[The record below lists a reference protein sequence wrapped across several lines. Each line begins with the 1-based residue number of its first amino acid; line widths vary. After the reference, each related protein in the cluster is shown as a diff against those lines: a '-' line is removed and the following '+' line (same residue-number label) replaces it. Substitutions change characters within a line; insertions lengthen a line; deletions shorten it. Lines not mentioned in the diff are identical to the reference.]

1 MKVLRFI
8 LLIGSFWVGSLAWSS
23 QTSSLDSIF
32 LETEKQGA
40 LVFRPSEGVVFV
52 ISFDLHEAMRRL
64 LRESNQNK
72 ELFFGEFDRR
82 GMKDSDLYRSAFRKL
97 DRMEFE
103 EVEGFELEDSITMT
117 IRSKTLVEEIGKAI
131 GSGQTF
137 SIAAKTKNGST
148 WLVGS
153 FSESLKNQSDYKN
166 FGQESPKYF
175 CSSVKV
181 FGALNQAHLGS
192 PLSVDGLFE
201 QEPVAAMPERFGIDC
216 DTKVE
221 ETNAF
226 AVEQWNPFAEKDGNI
241 FVGIQ
246 DGLTRDGFKKMMK
259 MREKAI
265 KYCLRCAADKCLVRE
280 WPEER
285 RDEFALCKRLFTTP
299 RKPIAGLLDDASIDA
314 TTKSFRAAFDFKI
327 NKKGRGELVD
337 IRHLDGDM
345 SNQEARKVISRALY
359 RVKYEPLKVDGVLVE
374 ITNLSSAVGR
384 RNSVRAL

>member
-8 LLIGSFWVGSLAWSS
+8 FLIGSFWVGSLAWSS

-32 LETEKQGA
+32 LETDKQGA

-72 ELFFGEFDRR
+72 ELFFGEFDRK
-82 GMKDSDLYRSAFRKL
+82 GMKDSDLYRAAFRKL

-153 FSESLKNQSDYKN
+153 FSESLRNQSDYKN
-166 FGQESPKYF
+166 FGQE
-175 CSSVKV
+175 
-181 FGALNQAHLGS
+181 LGS
-192 PLSVDGLFE
+192 PLSVDGLFG
-201 QEPVAAMPERFGIDC
+201 QQPVAAMPERFGIDC

-221 ETNAF
+221 ETNTF

-246 DGLTRDGFKKMMK
+246 DGLTRDGFNIMMK
-259 MREKAI
+259 MREQAI
-265 KYCLRCAADKCLVRE
+265 KYCLRCEGDKCLVRE

-299 RKPIAGLLDDASIDA
+299 RKPIAGLLDDASVDA

-337 IRHLDGDM
+337 IRYLDGDM